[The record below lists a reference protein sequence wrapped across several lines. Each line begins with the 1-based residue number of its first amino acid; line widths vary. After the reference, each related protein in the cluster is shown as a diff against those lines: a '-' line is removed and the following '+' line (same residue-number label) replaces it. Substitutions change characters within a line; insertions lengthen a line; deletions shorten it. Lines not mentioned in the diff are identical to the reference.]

1 MTETAPLVTP
11 RPPARRSLGW
21 AFAAVAVVGAAA
33 VWSSSGAPFDATVT
47 ESLETATDDIGSQ
60 DSSSN
65 APHILLVTLDDAGWN
80 DLGYQSEDLSCSAED
95 EGSHCSNHSYS
106 VTPHMDS
113 LAEAGVKLTGLYG
126 QPSCSPSRAAL
137 LTGKW
142 VHKIGFQDLEVEYYS
157 NFSVPLQHTLL
168 PQRLRVAA
176 GYRTYG
182 IGKWN
187 IGHCNAQYLPWARG
201 FDYFLGYFSGGKTYT
216 THEVRLAL
224 ARPPSR
230 LCAAR
235 HLRAA
240 SRRAPSK
247 CAAKPVS
254 CATLKC
260 TTWWRDGTWAT
271 PPPRNRRCR

>member
-80 DLGYQSEDLSCSAED
+80 DLGYQSEDLSCAAED

-126 QPSCSPSRAAL
+126 QASVCARSRSRA
-137 LTGKW
+137 
-142 VHKIGFQDLEVEYYS
+142 Q
-157 NFSVPLQHTLL
+157 PL
-168 PQRLRVAA
+168 RRVK
-176 GYRTYG
+176 RT
-182 IGKWN
+182 
-187 IGHCNAQYLPWARG
+187 H
-201 FDYFLGYFSGGKTYT
+201 
-216 THEVRLAL
+216 V
-224 ARPPSR
+224 
-230 LCAAR
+230 
-235 HLRAA
+235 
-240 SRRAPSK
+240 
-247 CAAKPVS
+247 
-254 CATLKC
+254 
-260 TTWWRDGTWAT
+260 
-271 PPPRNRRCR
+271 